1 MHCYKTLAVV
11 WHFVQPSHD
20 AYLDACKEKYSTTN
34 FLVRNSILKML
45 VEVIKGKEYAGKY
58 PDQVFE
64 VADYILAHTAK
75 CGEKYDINLAL
86 LSELCVTISGADIP
100 IAYSE
105 EMSKNAQVLVQ
116 ILQDKGGDEL
126 RKNVDLIRS
135 NFSF

>member
-1 MHCYKTLAVV
+1 
-11 WHFVQPSHD
+11 
-20 AYLDACKEKYSTTN
+20 
-34 FLVRNSILKML
+34 
-45 VEVIKGKEYAGKY
+45 
-58 PDQVFE
+58 VFE
-64 VADYILAHTAK
+64 VGNYILAHTAK

-105 EMSKNAQVLVQ
+105 EMCKNSQVLVQ

-126 RKNVDLIRS
+126 RKNIDLIRS